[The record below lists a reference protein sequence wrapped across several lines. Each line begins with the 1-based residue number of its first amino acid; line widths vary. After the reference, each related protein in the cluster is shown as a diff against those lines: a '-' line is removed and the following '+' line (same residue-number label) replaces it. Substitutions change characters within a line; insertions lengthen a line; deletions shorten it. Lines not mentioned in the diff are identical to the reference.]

1 MVEHMRFAP
10 VQLDRAAGVLVEAAA
25 GDALGAGYEFG
36 AKVTPEAVTMRP
48 GSLTGRSAGSWTDD
62 TDMAIAIARVAAE
75 GVRLDEAPGLDRVA
89 AGFLEWY
96 SSHPPDI
103 GVQTNAVLSGA
114 SGPADLARASAT
126 YAATHSKSAGNGS
139 LMRTGPVALA
149 HLGDDEGLVR
159 AAGLVSALTHDDPL
173 AKEACAIWCVAIDR
187 AVRDGRLDGI
197 YEGIALLP
205 DERREFWAERIT
217 EAEQADPEVI
227 RWNTFVVTALQ
238 AAWWAIWST
247 RDQMGPP
254 HLQAALRAAV
264 GIGDDTDTV
273 AAIAGALLGARY
285 GASAVPFTW
294 RRRLRGW
301 PAAMRHADLV
311 GLGVLAARGG
321 ETDGSGWPLEP
332 DLWPTYQRE
341 FHPRGQ
347 VTILDED
354 PGIQWGDVAG
364 LADAD
369 ADAFISLCRIGP
381 AQRRGEDHFE
391 IWLVDED
398 GTEANADARYVLAD
412 TADAITQLR
421 AEGKRVFVHCVR
433 AESRTPSVAGAWL
446 VRSRHMPPTAAIAAV
461 EDAMSGVALRPSL
474 RASIDSLASV

>member
-1 MVEHMRFAP
+1 MVGRMRFTP
-10 VQLDRAAGVLVEAAA
+10 VQLDRAAGVLVGAAA

-36 AKVTPEAVTMRP
+36 ARVAPEAVTMRP

-62 TDMAIAIARVAAE
+62 TDMAVAIARVAAQ
-75 GVRLDEAPGLDRVA
+75 GVRLDEAPGLEQVA

-96 SSHPPDI
+96 SSHPPDM
-103 GVQTNAVLSGA
+103 GMQTRTVLSGA
-114 SGPADLARASAT
+114 SGPADLARSSAD
-126 YAATHSKSAGNGS
+126 YAATHGKSAGNGS

-149 HLGDDEGLVR
+149 HLGDDQALVR
-159 AAGLVSALTHDDPL
+159 AAGLISSLTHDDPL

-187 AVRDGRLDGI
+187 ALREGRLDGI
-197 YEGIALLP
+197 SDGISLLP
-205 DERREFWAERIT
+205 DRGVYWVERIA
-217 EAEQADPEVI
+217 EAEQPDPEVI
-227 RWNTFVVTALQ
+227 RSNTFVVTALQ

-247 RDQMGPP
+247 KEQEGSA

-264 GIGDDTDTV
+264 GIGNDTDTV

-285 GASAVPFTW
+285 GASAIPFTW
-294 RRRLRGW
+294 RRHLQGW
-301 PAAMRHADLV
+301 PAGMRHADLV

-332 DLWPTYQRE
+332 DLWPTYRKD
-341 FHPRGQ
+341 FHPTGR

-364 LADAD
+364 LANAD
-369 ADAFISLCRIGP
+369 ADAFISLCRIGS

-398 GTEANADARYVLAD
+398 GSEANADARHVLAD
-412 TADAITQLR
+412 TAEAISLLR

-433 AESRTPSVAGAWL
+433 AESRTPSVASAWL
-446 VRSRHMPPTAAIAAV
+446 VRSRHMPPIAAIAAV
-461 EDAMSGVALRPSL
+461 EDAMGWVALRHSL
-474 RASIDSLASV
+474 RVSIESLADS